1 MNPRARRR
9 ANVDAAWLP
18 RRGRVVSRRGSDAA
32 STLVLVLGRITLC
45 CFAFHVAALLCAAAV
60 LGGCARLG
68 ERVQVAALPPGAPDA
83 PAILDG
89 LAHNDAAIQNFK
101 AKGSMSLTS
110 PDFAGVKTCDDGLVA
125 FRRPDDLSVIG
136 KKLVVGI
143 AVFRITS
150 VGKESLIE
158 FPATPEEEP
167 YYSNEGEQFGNF
179 SVSPSDIAREMFLPE
194 DWRKIKP
201 NEFRLTAYDEA
212 RQEATIEIGTKRAP
226 RRMIVVTGPPWRV
239 IRSTR
244 LDKDGGVAAITA
256 MEDYREIDGVQ
267 FPAKV
272 DATFPGQ
279 QTRMTISMRKIW
291 TNTKLEDAL
300 FDVKARAREA
310 GVNFNR
316 PSAESRSGAHAR

>member
-1 MNPRARRR
+1 MFSVR
-9 ANVDAAWLP
+9 
-18 RRGRVVSRRGSDAA
+18 SRFYPI
-32 STLVLVLGRITLC
+32 VC
-45 CFAFHVAALLCAAAV
+45 AALLLA
-60 LGGCARLG
+60 GCARLG
-68 ERVQVAALPPGAPDA
+68 ERVQVAALPPGAPGA
-83 PAILDG
+83 AAILEG
-89 LAHNDAAIQNFK
+89 LAHNDAAIKNFK
-101 AKGSMSLTS
+101 AKGSMSLAS

-125 FRRPDDLSVIG
+125 FRRPDSLCVIG
-136 KKLVVGI
+136 KKLVVGV

-194 DWRKIKP
+194 DWQSIKP
-201 NEFRLTAYDEA
+201 KEFRLTAYDES
-212 RQEATIEIGTKRAP
+212 RQEATVEIGSKRAL

-244 LDKDGGVAAITA
+244 LDKDGGVVATA
-256 MEDYREIDGVQ
+256 VMEDYRDIDGVQ

-272 DATFPGQ
+272 DASFPEQ
-279 QTRMTISMRKIW
+279 QTRMTIEMRKIW

-300 FDVKARAREA
+300 FNVKARAREA
-310 GVNFNR
+310 GVDFNR
-316 PSAESRSGAHAR
+316 TTAESRRGANAR